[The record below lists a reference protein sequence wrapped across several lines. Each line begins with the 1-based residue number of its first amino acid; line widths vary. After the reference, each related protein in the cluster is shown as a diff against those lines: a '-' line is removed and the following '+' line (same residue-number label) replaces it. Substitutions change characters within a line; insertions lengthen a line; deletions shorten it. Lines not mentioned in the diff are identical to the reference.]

1 MEAARPLAEVKKHF
15 FVRYIMEHVFRLTNA
30 ESRLAELLWINA
42 PITSLKMIK
51 LAEQEFGWKKSA
63 TSTILKLLIDKGLAR
78 NEKSQVTMLYAHNE
92 VVVEQSNR
100 DAVDTGGCSLPM
112 FIVSFK
118 SKKGEEK
125 S

>member
-1 MEAARPLAEVKKHF
+1 MEL
-15 FVRYIMEHVFRLTNA
+15 VFRLTNA

-42 PITSLKMIK
+42 PITSLEMIK
-51 LAEQEFGWKKSA
+51 LSEQEFGWKKSA
-63 TSTILKLLIDKGLAR
+63 TFTILKLLIDKGLVR
-78 NEKSQVTMLYAHNE
+78 NENSQVTMLYARDD

-100 DAVDTGGCSLPM
+100 DVIDTGGCSLPM

-118 SKKGEEK
+118 SQKGEEK